1 MIQVS
6 YFFFA
11 GQDDK
16 TDEKF
21 QISVNDNSM
30 RRSLYIDRQK
40 NSLKN
45 SAEQADKF
53 TFQFW
58 FSQYWHI
65 ETWILNY
72 REQEALKDILLDDT
86 EIWQPPN
93 FLVFY
98 PESSYSTEIKRV
110 FPDFRHHHIL
120 AYVV

>member
-30 RRSLYIDRQK
+30 RRSVYIDRLK

-45 SAEQADKF
+45 SAKQADKF
-53 TFQFW
+53 TFQF
-58 FSQYWHI
+58 
-65 ETWILNY
+65 
-72 REQEALKDILLDDT
+72 
-86 EIWQPPN
+86 
-93 FLVFY
+93 
-98 PESSYSTEIKRV
+98 
-110 FPDFRHHHIL
+110 
-120 AYVV
+120 